1 MRRSA
6 VIVFIMPALVLGS
19 LTSLATAGPVR
30 AAVCDGSG
38 ASLADGGFETPVVAA
53 NTFTLFP
60 AASVPPWQ
68 TTDGAGEIEI
78 WGDGFLGV
86 PASAGNAFAELNAN
100 TAGTLYQD
108 VVSTPGATMSWSLV
122 HRGRGGD
129 DVMQVLI
136 GDANV
141 ADVSS
146 ATGWNFTSP
155 DLTDGIAAWGAHG
168 ADYVVP
174 AGQTC
179 TRFAM
184 RAVSTG
190 SGSPSVG
197 NFLDEVSFIVTA
209 APPPAPTPTP
219 RPTVRV
225 TSPPTTTFAGTD
237 ARDRGGSVLNVADHP
252 AGRGR
257 GARCP
262 RLANTGLP
270 HRTLTSGSWA
280 GACRGSAAEV
290 GEDREHPAMIV
301 RRRAAARAS
310 RRCWRC
316 APRPSSGARN
326 RRSQIA

>member
-6 VIVFIMPALVLGS
+6 VIVFMMPALVLGS
-19 LTSLATAGPVR
+19 LTSLASAGPVR

-38 ASLADGGFETPVVAA
+38 PALGDGGFETPVVTA
-53 NTFTLFP
+53 NTYTLFP

-68 TTDGAGEIEI
+68 TTDGLGEIEI

-86 PASAGNAFAELNAN
+86 PAGAGNAFAELNAN

-108 VVSTPGATMSWSLV
+108 VVSTPGSTMSWTLL

-141 ADVSS
+141 ADVNS
-146 ATGWNFTSP
+146 ATGWNFISP
-155 DLTDGIAAWGAHG
+155 DLTDGVAAWGAHG

-179 TRFAM
+179 TRFAF
-184 RAVSTG
+184 RTVSTG

-197 NFLDEVSFIVTA
+197 NFLDAVSFSVTI
-209 APPPAPTPTP
+209 PPTPTPTP

-225 TSPPTTTFAGTD
+225 TSPPTATLAATD
-237 ARDRGGSVLNVADHP
+237 ERDHGGSLISIAIILLAAVA
-252 AGRGR
+252 A
-257 GARCP
+257 
-262 RLANTGLP
+262 
-270 HRTLTSGSWA
+270 
-280 GACRGSAAEV
+280 
-290 GEDREHPAMIV
+290 
-301 RRRAAARAS
+301 
-310 RRCWRC
+310 
-316 APRPSSGARN
+316 SGALLARTRSSHT
-326 RRSQIA
+326 RR